1 MGKRIVVTGGSGK
14 AGQHIIRYLLQQGH
28 DVLNLDLV
36 QLPNEFSDRVHTLI
50 VDLADSGQVYC
61 ALSSHFHLSEPF
73 REPLNLVP
81 DAVIHMAGYSRNMIA
96 PDNETFRSNTMS
108 TYNIIEA
115 ACKLNIQKIIIASSI
130 TVYGVS
136 YAEGDVDYPSFPV
149 DEEVDANPMDTY
161 AIAKVCSERVARGF
175 ARRFQRDIYVL
186 RIGRI
191 VAPEEYK
198 EPMFESYVKQP
209 EKWAPHA
216 WSYTDAR
223 DLGKMCDLA
232 VHKDGLGFQIFNAV
246 NDEITNYT
254 SSTAEFVAK
263 VSPNSPITR
272 EMSAREAPVSN
283 RKMRE
288 LLGFHQDHPWQKYYE
303 S

>member
-1 MGKRIVVTGGSGK
+1 MGKRIIVTGGSGK
-14 AGQHIIRYLLQQGH
+14 AGQHIIRYLLAQGH

-36 QLPNEFSDRVHTLI
+36 ALPAEFSERVHTMI

-61 ALSSHFHLSEPF
+61 ALSSHFHLTEPF
-73 REPLNLVP
+73 REPVNLMP

-96 PDNETFRSNTMS
+96 ADNETFRSNTMS

-115 ACKLNIQKIIIASSI
+115 ACKLNIKKIILASSI
-130 TVYGVS
+130 TTYGVS
-136 YAEGDVDYPSFPV
+136 YAEGDVEYPSFPV

-161 AIAKVCSERVARGF
+161 AIAKVCGERVARGF
-175 ARRFQRDIYVL
+175 ARRFGRDIYVL

-198 EPMFESYVKQP
+198 EAMFESYVKEP
-209 EKWAPHA
+209 EKWAVHA
-216 WSYTDAR
+216 WAYTDAR

-246 NDEITNYT
+246 NDEITNYAA
-254 SSTAEFVAK
+254 SSEGFLKK
-263 VSPNSPITR
+263 VLPNSPFTR
-272 EMSAREAPVSN
+272 EMGAREAPVTN
-283 RKMRE
+283 RKMKE
-288 LLGFHQDHPWQKYYE
+288 LLGFSQDHPWQKYYE
-303 S
+303 A

>member
-1 MGKRIVVTGGSGK
+1 MGKRIIVTGGSGK

-36 QLPNEFSDRVHTLI
+36 TLPAEFSDRVHTMI

-61 ALSSHFHLSEPF
+61 ALSSHFHLTEPF
-73 REPLNLVP
+73 REPVNLMP

-108 TYNIIEA
+108 TYNVIEA

-136 YAEGDVDYPSFPV
+136 YAEGDVDFPSFPV

-161 AIAKVCSERVARGF
+161 AIAKVCGERVARGF

-198 EPMFESYVKQP
+198 EPMFDSYVKEP
-209 EKWAPHA
+209 EKWAVHA
-216 WSYTDAR
+216 WAYTDAR

-246 NDEITNYT
+246 NDEITNYA

-263 VSPNSPITR
+263 ISPNSPLTR
-272 EMSAREAPVSN
+272 EMGQREAPVTN
-283 RKMRE
+283 RKMKE
-288 LLGFHQDHPWQKYYE
+288 LLGFRQDHPWQKYYE
-303 S
+303 N